1 MISKQNKYSLTS
13 GDITRAIVAF
23 VLPMMLGSL
32 IQQLYTVTDSV
43 IVGQF
48 TGKAGLA
55 SINAI
60 YTLFKFPLNFMSG
73 LSAGAT
79 ILISGAF
86 GAGDAKDLNRSIQAS
101 LAVAAVLGLVFS
113 AGGVMLTPW
122 LMRVMKVPDEILYQ
136 SSLYSRIFF
145 GGMWA
150 MVIYNMGAGIL
161 RATGDTRRPL
171 YVLILCSAVNIAG
184 DLLLVGVLHM
194 GVGGAAAATVAAQAI
209 SAATMLKLLDRMM
222 EGGIVSALKEKLS
235 ASKLGVMIRKGLPLG
250 IQSMLFPIANSI
262 IHASVNAMGTDVI
275 AAWSIVGKAD
285 MLIWLIADSMS
296 PALTTYTAQNIGAK
310 QWNRVRKGAVIG
322 TLMSAAA
329 VAFVSL
335 VIYLG
340 IDTIGRWFISAS
352 DAGDIMPLVVHIAR
366 MMCPFYFFYSFA
378 EGFSGASCG
387 MGDTV
392 RPMITTLTSICLLR
406 VLSIW
411 FILSHFGTID
421 CITWIYIASWIAA
434 GASFSVMFS
443 VRVRR
448 LLRQNTAA
456 Q

>member
-1 MISKQNKYSLTS
+1 MTSKQNKYSLTS
-13 GDITRAIVAF
+13 GDITKAIVAF

-79 ILISGAF
+79 ILISAAYGAQN
-86 GAGDAKDLNRSIQAS
+86 AEELRRCVRAALSV
-101 LAVAAVLGLVFS
+101 VAALGLVFS
-113 AGGVMLTPW
+113 AGGVILTPW
-122 LMRVMKVPDEILYQ
+122 LMSVMKVPEEILSQ

-145 GGMWA
+145 SGMWA
-150 MVIYNMGAGIL
+150 MVIYNMGAGVL

-194 GVGGAAAATVAAQAI
+194 GVAGAAAATVAAQAI
-209 SAATMLKLLDRMM
+209 SAAAMIVLLDRITQ
-222 EGGIVSALKEKLS
+222 GGLASAFREKMS
-235 ASKLGVMIRKGLPLG
+235 VSKLGMMLKKGLPLG

-296 PALTTYTAQNIGAK
+296 PALTTYTAQNIGAGK
-310 QWNRVRKGAVIG
+310 WNRVKKGAVTG

-335 VIYLG
+335 VIYAG

-352 DAGDIMPLVVHIAR
+352 DADDIMPLVVHISR

-411 FILSHFGTID
+411 FILPRFGTIE

-443 VRVRR
+443 VRIRR
-448 LLRQNTAA
+448 LLRQHAPAA
-456 Q
+456 

>member
-411 FILSHFGTID
+411 FILPHFGTID